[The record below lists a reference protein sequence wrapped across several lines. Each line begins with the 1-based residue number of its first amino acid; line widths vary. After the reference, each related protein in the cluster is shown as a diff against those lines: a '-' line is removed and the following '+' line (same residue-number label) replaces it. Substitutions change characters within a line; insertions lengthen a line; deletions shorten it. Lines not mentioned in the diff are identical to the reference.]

1 MVRLVQEAEF
11 NWFQKSSSVG
21 SKTFY
26 WFNWFRKP
34 GSIGSKKFD
43 WFGGFIGLSS
53 RKVKNRHR
61 VVGFVWLIGFDD
73 LIQLAHTS

>member
-11 NWFQKSSSVG
+11 YWFQKSSSVG

-26 WFNWFRKP
+26 WLNWFRKP
-34 GSIGSKKFD
+34 GSIGSRSRVQLVRRRSIGSKKFD

-53 RKVKNRHR
+53 RRVKNRH
-61 VVGFVWLIGFDD
+61 
-73 LIQLAHTS
+73 